1 MFETILKLRHRNGI
15 NASRV
20 YLLLKPDR
28 SGKDLFTSCLCV
40 FHSNV
45 TRPYYSIRRR
55 ATLSGFPNYIA
66 ICNTFFQRYQNTR
79 SSCPRHGSRN
89 NTTILQA
96 NKSNHPT
103 LRPVHPHAR
112 PTPASRS
119 HPFYKPNISIPVTT
133 TVPSYLPAP
142 RRNLQH
148 LLISP
153 SQPQT
158 WIPVDMPTI
167 QPTFLLYLPTPAP
180 LNPQRPH
187 DPQTRPQESHHL
199 NNYTQNFHTTTPFS
213 FSGLSLLNSTFLLP
227 LPESAPYPLMGIP

>member
-1 MFETILKLRHRNGI
+1 MFGTILKLRHRNGI
-15 NASRV
+15 DASRV

-28 SGKDLFTSCLCV
+28 SGKDLFSSCLCV

-55 ATLSGFPNYIA
+55 ATLSGFPNYVA

-79 SSCPRHGSRN
+79 TSCPRHGSRN

-119 HPFYKPNISIPVTT
+119 HPFYKPNISISVTT
-133 TVPSYLPAP
+133 QFPPTSPHPAATSSIS
-142 RRNLQH
+142 LF
-148 LLISP
+148 LLLNPKLGSP
-153 SQPQT
+153 STCQPSN
-158 WIPVDMPTI
+158 
-167 QPTFLLYLPTPAP
+167 L
-180 LNPQRPH
+180 
-187 DPQTRPQESHHL
+187 
-199 NNYTQNFHTTTPFS
+199 PFS
-213 FSGLSLLNSTFLLP
+213 STFRLQP
-227 LPESAPYPLMGIP
+227 P